1 MDGHFVTLDSAEV
14 TIENKG
20 LLSLE
25 TKNYKG
31 TGELN
36 LHNRLQPG
44 TELILNPKE
53 EAVRFVGTVEG
64 ITQGKLDIL
73 NSTENALYAQL
84 KMARN
89 RFEKRLAALMKAK
102 KELSPLQHDYFQA
115 YEALDL
121 NIEAIKDS
129 INFQCDSI
137 TEQHSELFVTQI
149 TKNLIKLPTRSNL
162 PEGKKYDTHD
172 AFLHEHFFDFID
184 FGNPLLIHHYA
195 FSYLLEQYLSQF
207 TSTKDKFLYPSC
219 AMLMQKAALNEDVK
233 NFMFN
238 FLFEYGLTR
247 NMDYLVEYM
256 QTNFGD
262 ECDLGVA
269 IHQTKTLEAMNNT
282 KIGATVP
289 DILLYDLDG
298 QPQSLSQYV
307 KKNKRTV
314 LVFWIGWCVH
324 CQQELPALAK
334 LQESW
339 KKKKIGLFS
348 VGLDEDQATWKLN
361 LEKYGLKG
369 VHVNERVP
377 LAASKVLPAFNIRT
391 TPALFVLD
399 SEGKILEK
407 NLFGVELETFLKKN
421 NTQ

>member
-1 MDGHFVTLDSAEV
+1 MDGHFVTLDSAEI
-14 TIENKG
+14 TFENKG
-20 LLSLE
+20 ILSLE
-25 TKNYKG
+25 TNDYIG
-31 TGELN
+31 TGEIN
-36 LHNRLQPG
+36 LLHRAQPG

-53 EAVRFVGTVEG
+53 QGVRLVGTMEG
-64 ITQGKLDIL
+64 ITQGRMEIL

-84 KMARN
+84 KIARN
-89 RFEKRLAALMKAK
+89 RFEKRLAALLKAK
-102 KELSPLQHDYFQA
+102 KELSPLQQDYFQA
-115 YEALDL
+115 YQALDL
-121 NIEAIKDS
+121 SIEAIKES
-129 INFQCDSI
+129 INLACDSI
-137 TEQHSELFVTQI
+137 TAQYSELFVTQI

-172 AFLHEHFFDFID
+172 AFLHEHFFDFLD
-184 FGNPLLIHHYA
+184 FGNPLLIRHYA
-195 FSYLLEQYLSQF
+195 FSYLLEQYFSQYS
-207 TSTKDKFLYPSC
+207 STKEKLLFRSC
-219 AMLMQKAALNEDVK
+219 AMLMQKAVLNDEVK

-238 FLFEYGLTR
+238 FLLEYGLTR

-262 ECDLGVA
+262 ECDLGVG
-269 IHQTKTLEAMNNT
+269 IHQTKTLEAMAHT

-289 DILLYDLDG
+289 DILLYDLQG

-324 CQQELPALAK
+324 CQQELPSLAK
-334 LQESW
+334 LQETW
-339 KKKKIGLFS
+339 KKKKIGLFT
-348 VGLDEDQATWKLN
+348 VGLDEDKATWKLN

-369 VHVNERVP
+369 VHVNELVP

-391 TPALFVLD
+391 TPALFILD

-407 NLFGVELETFLKKN
+407 NVYGKNLEKVLNIK
-421 NTQ
+421 